1 MIFPIVIAFS
11 FHLPAPA
18 RDQDRWI
25 APDKVKHFFS
35 AAFVQSVSYGAL
47 RTMGAGN
54 GSALV
59 GASAVTVAVSVG
71 KEVWDAQGHG
81 TPSVRDVAW
90 DVAGAGSISVLLART
105 VR

>member
-18 RDQDRWI
+18 RDEDRWL

-35 AAFVQSVSYGAL
+35 AAFVQSVSYGTLRAL
-47 RTMGAGN
+47 RAGN
-54 GSALV
+54 GSALL
-59 GASAVTVAVSVG
+59 GASAVTATVSIG
-71 KEVWDAQGHG
+71 KEVWDANGHG
-81 TPSVRDVAW
+81 TPSVRDVVW
-90 DVAGAGSISVLLART
+90 DAAGAGAISVLLSHT